1 MRRNWPSGGTCAW
14 TRTTGW
20 WLTRWKAEWNRKL
33 RALQQAQQEYEPQ
46 PDHDRV
52 AIDEQ
57 LRTRL
62 HTLATESPRLW
73 GDPDTPDRERKR
85 LLRLLVEDVT
95 LVKREQFHIH
105 IRFPGGATKT
115 LELPLPRRATV
126 TQRAVVAEVDGLLD
140 EYSYEAIADILNA
153 RGFVSGYGKP
163 FRGRM
168 IARLTIE
175 YGLESRFDRLR
186 ARGMLTLD
194 EMADRLGIS
203 TRHVKIWRAAG
214 PVARSLVQRQKRI
227 PLRRPGSRSPTEGK
241 RHEIIE
247 KARAG
252 RERVSPRDGGA
263 V

>member
-1 MRRNWPSGGTCAW
+1 
-14 TRTTGW
+14 
-20 WLTRWKAEWNRKL
+20 
-33 RALQQAQQEYEPQ
+33 
-46 PDHDRV
+46 
-52 AIDEQ
+52 
-57 LRTRL
+57 
-62 HTLATESPRLW
+62 
-73 GDPDTPDRERKR
+73 
-85 LLRLLVEDVT
+85 VEDVT

-168 IARLTIE
+168 IAH
-175 YGLESRFDRLR
+175 
-186 ARGMLTLD
+186 
-194 EMADRLGIS
+194 RLGIS